1 MAAGE
6 SLTTRRLVS
15 TLGGRR
21 ALGSDPGNLDAL
33 RLRLR
38 QGLPYGV
45 LAALTAAYDLDLG
58 TLAVV
63 LRIPPRTLARRR
75 RERRLRPDESDR
87 VFRVARI
94 AALAEESLGGRDQA
108 ARWLKRPNRA
118 LGNEIPLDH
127 LDTDLGA
134 RQVEDVLGR
143 IAHGIYS

>member
-21 ALGSDPGNLDAL
+21 ALGSDPRSLDTL

-38 QGLPYGV
+38 EGLPYGV
-45 LAALTAAYDLDLG
+45 LLALTSAYDLDLRG
-58 TLAVV
+58 LAVV

-94 AALAEESLGGRDQA
+94 AALAEESLGGRDRA

-118 LGNEIPLDH
+118 LGNAIPLDH

-134 RQVEDVLGR
+134 RQVEDILGR
-143 IAHGIYS
+143 ISHGIYS

>member
-1 MAAGE
+1 MAASE

-21 ALGSDPGNLDAL
+21 ALGSDPANLDAL

-38 QGLPYGV
+38 QGLPYEV
-45 LAALTAAYDLDLG
+45 LRALSSAYDLDVRS
-58 TLAVV
+58 LAVV

-87 VFRVARI
+87 LFRVARI
-94 AALAEESLGGRDQA
+94 AALAEEALGGRDRA

-118 LGNEIPLDH
+118 LGNAIPLDH

-134 RQVEDVLGR
+134 RQVEDILGR
-143 IAHGIYS
+143 ISHGIYS